1 MVKKY
6 KARIDKYGL
15 VTLLPVMYC
24 VLLTPQ
30 TETQCL
36 IAVLGVHFTRTS
48 EIIRKNNF
56 AP

>member
-15 VTLLPVMYC
+15 VTFLPVMYC